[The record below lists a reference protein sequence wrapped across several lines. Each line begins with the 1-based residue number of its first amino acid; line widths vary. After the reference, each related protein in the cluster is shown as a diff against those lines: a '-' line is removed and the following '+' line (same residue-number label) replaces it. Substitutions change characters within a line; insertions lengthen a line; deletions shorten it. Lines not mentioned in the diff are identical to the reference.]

1 MPRSSGSFVDV
12 RVQGGA
18 KLRRELRAATGD
30 LDDLK
35 DANAAAAD
43 YVAQLAR
50 TRAPARSGALRATI
64 RGNRAAGRATVSS
77 GSATVL
83 YAGPI
88 HWGWST
94 RNVTKTH
101 GKNGKRLR
109 GGPIAP
115 NRFIWDTAQEYRDE
129 WLPAYEQNVQNILDR
144 IDGAYR
150 AAGGS

>member
-1 MPRSSGSFVDV
+1 MPRASGSFSDV
-12 RVQGGA
+12 RVEGGA
-18 KLRRELRAATGD
+18 KLRRELRAAAGD

-43 YVAQLAR
+43 YVAGIAR
-50 TRAPARSGALRATI
+50 SRAPVRTGALRATI

-77 GSATVL
+77 GSATVR

-88 HWGWST
+88 HWGWPK
-94 RNVTKTH
+94 RNIK
-101 GKNGKRLR
+101 
-109 GGPIAP
+109 P

-129 WLPAYEQNVQNILDR
+129 WLPTYEENVQNILDR

-150 AAGGS
+150 AAGGN

>member
-1 MPRSSGSFVDV
+1 VPRASGSFSDV
-12 RVQGGA
+12 RVEGGA
-18 KLRRELRAATGD
+18 KLRRELRAAAGD

-43 YVAQLAR
+43 YVAGIAR
-50 TRAPARSGALRATI
+50 SRAPVRTGALRATV

-88 HWGWST
+88 HWGWPT
-94 RNVTKTH
+94 RGVTKTK

-109 GGPIAP
+109 GGPIRP

-129 WLPAYEQNVQNILDR
+129 WLPAYEQNVQSILDR

-150 AAGGS
+150 AAGGN